1 MMPTDMPLQLLM
13 LEGDGIS
20 HEIMTVARQS
30 LDVVNRAYSL
40 NLDIQSEAVGL
51 ASIAQLGTSITDEA
65 IERARMADGV
75 VLGPVSTYDYPPA
88 EVGGINPSAVL
99 RIALDLYANI
109 RPSEIRQG
117 VNSVARE
124 LDLVVVRE
132 NTEGFYADRNMA
144 VGSGEF
150 QPSDD
155 MALAVRK
162 ITRQAC
168 RRIAMTAFE
177 LARQRRRQV
186 TMVHKANVLKLTDGL
201 FVNEVREVSQ
211 AYTDIAL
218 NEMIIDAMA
227 AKLVLRPE
235 TFDVIVTTNMYGDI
249 LSDEAAEFQGGVGTA
264 GSANIGKKY
273 AMFEAIHG
281 SAPRMVDEG
290 RAQYADP
297 SSMVRA
303 GVMLLRH
310 IGYGELGKKLEM
322 ALDIT
327 GQFEKKLV
335 MTGREEGASSKEFCD
350 YILETIDDP
359 EMEQKWK
366 SHQH

>member
-40 NLDIQSEAVGL
+40 NLGIESETVGL
-51 ASIAQLGTSITDEA
+51 ESIAQFGTAITDEA

-75 VLGPVSTYDYPPA
+75 VLGPVSTYDYPPS

-99 RIALDLYANI
+99 RIALNLYANI

-124 LDLVVVRE
+124 LDLVIVRE

-168 RRIAMTAFE
+168 RRIAMTAFK

-201 FVNEVREVSQ
+201 FVNEVREVSK
-211 AYTDIAL
+211 AYPDIAL

-235 TFDVIVTTNMYGDI
+235 AFDVIVTTNMYGDI
-249 LSDEAAEFQGGVGTA
+249 LSDEAA
-264 GSANIGKKY
+264 
-273 AMFEAIHG
+273 
-281 SAPRMVDEG
+281 
-290 RAQYADP
+290 
-297 SSMVRA
+297 
-303 GVMLLRH
+303 
-310 IGYGELGKKLEM
+310 
-322 ALDIT
+322 ALS
-327 GQFEKKLV
+327 G
-335 MTGREEGASSKEFCD
+335 C
-350 YILETIDDP
+350 
-359 EMEQKWK
+359 
-366 SHQH
+366 